1 MRKKILFVGDGGD
14 PSALSEILA
23 GSDIEV
29 FPKINPQS
37 LSLGVLMRHFGYF
50 RLALF
55 AVRHRKHYDC
65 VLIWQQFVALYYYL
79 LGVFMWGE
87 RSTPV
92 ILYYIIYKKSSNKW
106 VNWVKHRVMRAMVN
120 SKQMAVVYFMSRS
133 DYLYEDTHPAK
144 RRLLVYCPFNSA
156 FIEKNSSFI
165 GTVGQFYF
173 SGGASNRDYSQI
185 KQLAESMPGAQ
196 FSVASR
202 PTIHHVFKPCPPNV
216 KLYCD
221 LYGDAFEDLVLRAKA
236 VVIPLADPMVTSGQM
251 VVLAA
256 MQAGKTV
263 FITRNNFIDD
273 WVGRER
279 AAGFLFE
286 YENLEHLSY
295 LLRTTSNTE
304 LAASGKR
311 AREFFLEHNDE
322 KTIYRSFA
330 EQIRVVLMD
339 KESKR
344 YMSAKN
350 G

>member
-23 GSDIEV
+23 GSDLEV

-37 LSLGVLMRHFGYF
+37 LSLGVFVRHFGYF

-79 LGVFMWGE
+79 LGIFMPGA

-120 SKQMAVVYFMSRS
+120 SRQMTVVYFMSRS
-133 DYLYEDTHPAK
+133 DYLYEETHQIK
-144 RRLLVYCPFNSA
+144 RRLLVYCPFNST

-173 SGGASNRDYSQI
+173 SGGASNRDYSKI
-185 KQLAESMPGAQ
+185 KQLAELMPDAH

-202 PTIHHVFKPCPPNV
+202 PTIQQVFKPCPPNV
-216 KLYCD
+216 GLHFD
-221 LYGDAFEDLVLRAKA
+221 LYGDAFEDLILRAKA
-236 VVIPLADPMVTSGQM
+236 VIIPLADPMVTSGQM

-263 FITRNNFIDD
+263 FITRNDFIDD

-286 YENLEHLSY
+286 YESLEHLSY
-295 LLRTTSNTE
+295 LLRTTSDVE
-304 LAASGKR
+304 LAESGKR
-311 AREFFLEHNDE
+311 ARKFFLEHNDE

-330 EQIRVVLMD
+330 EQMNIILMGKAHD
-339 KESKR
+339 SPL
-344 YMSAKN
+344 SVKN
-350 G
+350 A